1 LGLIERIVNGASIYF
16 VEYGHQYTLCSVGSL
31 DGKKQKSMMSIT
43 HAYKW
48 VGNMAS
54 GLVDG

>member
-1 LGLIERIVNGASIYF
+1 M
-16 VEYGHQYTLCSVGSL
+16 GHQYTLWNVGINIL
-31 DGKKQKSMMSIT
+31 CAVWAVWMARNKKSMMSIT